1 MSAQPAP
8 FYTPEQYLELE
19 QDADYKSEYLS
30 GQIFAM
36 AGGSPEHSAIGNN
49 IGGEM
54 RSLLRG
60 TPCAVFNSDLRVT
73 VMQSG
78 LMTHPDVTVVC
89 GEQHR
94 HPLDRHSIINPTVLF
109 EVLSPTTE
117 AYDRGEK
124 WAHYRRLDSLQ
135 EYILVSQNKARVEQY
150 VRQDDGSWKFTAAEG
165 VEASLW
171 LPSPGCTLPLA
182 EIYDRVTFTETMPGV
197 EGISVTGRPDV
208 LQ

>member
-8 FYTPEQYLELE
+8 FYTPEQYLEQE
-19 QDADYKSEYLS
+19 DRAEFKSEYLS

-60 TPCAVFNSDLRVT
+60 TPCAVFNSGLRVT

-94 HPLDRHSIINPTVLF
+94 HPLDKNSIIKPNGAV
-109 EVLSPTTE
+109 
-117 AYDRGEK
+117 RGAV
-124 WAHYRRLDSLQ
+124 AHD
-135 EYILVSQNKARVEQY
+135 
-150 VRQDDGSWKFTAAEG
+150 
-165 VEASLW
+165 
-171 LPSPGCTLPLA
+171 
-182 EIYDRVTFTETMPGV
+182 
-197 EGISVTGRPDV
+197 
-208 LQ
+208 

>member
-1 MSAQPAP
+1 MKTL
-8 FYTPEQYLELE
+8 YCTPEQYIKLEE
-19 QDADYKSEYLS
+19 TSEFKSEDLS

-36 AGGSPEHSAIGNN
+36 AGGSPEHSAVGNN

-73 VMQSG
+73 IMQSG
-78 LMTHPDVTVVC
+78 LMTHPDVTVAC

-94 HPLDRHSIINPTVLF
+94 HPLYRHSIINPTVLF

-124 WAHYRRLDSLQ
+124 WAHYWRMESLQ

-150 VRQDDGSWKFTAAEG
+150 VRQDDGSWKFTAVEG
-165 VEASLW
+165 LAASLF
-171 LPSPGCTLPLA
+171 LPSLGCSLPLLEVYDKVALA
-182 EIYDRVTFTETMPGV
+182 EESASQEETNDAAQ
-197 EGISVTGRPDV
+197 S
-208 LQ
+208 

>member
-8 FYTPEQYLELE
+8 FYTPEQYLEQE
-19 QDADYKSEYLS
+19 ERAEFKSEYLS

-60 TPCAVFNSDLRVT
+60 TPCAVFNSGLRVT

-94 HPLDRHSIINPTVLF
+94 HPLDKNSIINPMVLF

-117 AYDRGEK
+117 AYDWGAK
-124 WAHYRRLDSLQ
+124 WALYRHLDSLR
-135 EYILVSQNKARVEQY
+135 EYILISQDKPLVEQY

-165 VEASLW
+165 LEASLW
-171 LPSPGCTLPLA
+171 LPSLGCTLSLA
-182 EIYDRVTFTETMPGV
+182 EVYDRVTFEETMPREGV
-197 EGISVTGRPDV
+197 NDADRP
-208 LQ
+208 